1 MSIEYPINVSTP
13 DYDMLTWQYLIGFGN
28 RFKDFRTTDLGFTQD
43 RMGDIMKISQSEVS
57 RIEHGQ
63 RITNIVQLANI
74 KRIYPQLDLNN
85 LIDNN
90 SPDQISS
97 T

>member
-1 MSIEYPINVSTP
+1 MSIVYPINDSTP
-13 DYDMLTWQYLIGFGN
+13 DYDTLTWEYLIGFGN
-28 RFKDFRTTDLGFTQD
+28 RFKDFRTIDLGFTQD
-43 RMGDIMKISQSEVS
+43 KMGDVMKISQSEVS

-90 SPDQISS
+90 SPEN
-97 T
+97 TFTT

>member
-43 RMGDIMKISQSEVS
+43 RMGDIMKIDYMMCSPTLTPLTY
-57 RIEHGQ
+57 H
-63 RITNIVQLANI
+63 LADTPWSDHKI
-74 KRIYPQLDLNN
+74 QIGT
-85 LIDNN
+85 IDN
-90 SPDQISS
+90 
-97 T
+97 